1 MAARERRGAV
11 MTKDAGRG
19 VYPPLHGGRVAGA
32 LIGGGLGL
40 ALALSLV
47 GWAIVHLATPS
58 AMTAWEGR
66 VDQWF
71 VAQRTPRLDA
81 LSHVA
86 GYLANTEMI
95 IALLIVMVVV
105 LRVWL
110 GRWRESA
117 VLFAAIVGELLIFLA
132 VAVIVNRPRPDVP
145 QLDVAPPTSSF
156 PSGHMGAAV
165 AFYGCLAIIV
175 VRQLRPKWFAV
186 TLTTVLCLVP
196 IVVGVARIYRG
207 MHHPTDVLAGLLCGG
222 LWLALVLTVLLP
234 AQHRRAESLTR
245 RASPDGVPSLASDT
259 VSLGRGGGAGG
270 DGE

>member
-11 MTKDAGRG
+11 MTKDADRG

-40 ALALSLV
+40 ALALSVV

-66 VDQWF
+66 VNQWF
-71 VAQRTPRLDA
+71 VAHRTPRLDA
-81 LSHVA
+81 LSHV
-86 GYLANTEMI
+86 GDYLANTVTC

-110 GRWRESA
+110 GRWRESV
-117 VLFAAIVGELLIFLA
+117 VLFAALVGELAIFLA
-132 VAVIVNRPRPDVP
+132 VSAIVNRPRPDVP

-175 VRQLRPKWFAV
+175 MRQLRPKWFAA
-186 TLTTVLCLVP
+186 TITTVLCLLP
-196 IVVGVARIYRG
+196 IVVGVSRMYRG
-207 MHHPTDVLAGLLCGG
+207 MHHPTDVLAGVVCGG

-234 AQHRRAESLTR
+234 AQHRRAASLTR
-245 RASPDGVPSLASDT
+245 RPSPDGVPRPASET
-259 VSLGRGGGAGG
+259 MKLGPGGVRNGL
-270 DGE
+270 